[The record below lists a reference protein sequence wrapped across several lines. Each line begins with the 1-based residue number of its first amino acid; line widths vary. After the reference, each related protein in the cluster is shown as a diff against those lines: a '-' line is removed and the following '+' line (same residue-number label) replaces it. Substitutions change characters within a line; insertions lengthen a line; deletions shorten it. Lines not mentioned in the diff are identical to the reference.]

1 MNENYNVQDFEDQ
14 DTTLD
19 ASNDQENDFDNIGEI
34 NTPDNDSQYIE
45 NQHYDKENLAVRQSL
60 SEKQEANEPF
70 VSVQYNH
77 KNRDFTR
84 EEAIQFIQ
92 KGMHTENLRTKLEYL
107 AKRQGVD
114 VNTLVD
120 KIVMAPE
127 IEHRKHLEML
137 YGEGNENVEIGM
149 AIYRQRQSE
158 EYKKIIG
165 EHEKSVKEQ
174 ENIKNV
180 NSRLADE
187 YIALKTEIPDAP
199 QYSELPDSVI
209 IDAASGKRDLYSAY
223 LHYLNKERLK
233 IEAANK
239 TKEAANA
246 ASLGKMG
253 TGSENNLNST
263 ERKFLSGL
271 WQK

>member
-1 MNENYNVQDFEDQ
+1 MNENYDVQEFEEQ
-14 DTTLD
+14 DTILD
-19 ASNDQENDFDNIGEI
+19 NSNEQENDFDDIGEI
-34 NTPDNDSQYIE
+34 NTPDNNSQYAD
-45 NQHYDKENLAVRQSL
+45 NHKQDKENLST
-60 SEKQEANEPF
+60 NEPF

-77 KNRDFTR
+77 KNRDFTKK
-84 EEAIQFIQ
+84 EAIQFIQ

-107 AKRQGVD
+107 AKSQGVD

-120 KIVMAPE
+120 KIVTAPE
-127 IEHRKHLEML
+127 NEHRKRLEML
-137 YGEGNENVEIGM
+137 YGKDSENVEIGM
-149 AIYRQRQSE
+149 EIYRQKQSE
-158 EYKKIIG
+158 EYKKFMG
-165 EHEKSVKEQ
+165 EHDKSVKEQ

-239 TKEAANA
+239 VKAAANA
-246 ASLGKMG
+246 ASTGKMG

>member
-1 MNENYNVQDFEDQ
+1 MNENYDVQEFEEK
-14 DTTLD
+14 DTILD
-19 ASNDQENDFDNIGEI
+19 DSSEKENDFDDIDEI
-34 NTPDNDSQYIE
+34 ITPDEESQYTE
-45 NQHYDKENLAVRQSL
+45 NQQQDKENEST
-60 SEKQEANEPF
+60 NEPF

-77 KNRDFTR
+77 KNRDFTK

-107 AKRQGVD
+107 AKSQGVD

-120 KIVMAPE
+120 KIVTAPE
-127 IEHRKHLEML
+127 NEHRNRLEML
-137 YGEGNENVEIGM
+137 YGKDSENVEIGM
-149 AIYRQRQSE
+149 AIFRQKQSE
-158 EYKKIIG
+158 EYKKLMG
-165 EHEKSVKEQ
+165 EHEKSVEKQ

-180 NSRLADE
+180 NLRLADE
-187 YIALKTEIPDAP
+187 YITLKTEIPNAP

-209 IDAASGKRDLYSAY
+209 IDAASGNRDLYSAY
-223 LHYLNKERLK
+223 LHYLNKEKIK

-246 ASLGKMG
+246 ASTGKMG
-253 TGSENNLNST
+253 TSSGNNLNST

-271 WQK
+271 WQR

>member
-1 MNENYNVQDFEDQ
+1 MDENYNVQDFEEQ
-14 DTTLD
+14 DTILD
-19 ASNDQENDFDNIGEI
+19 DSNEQENDFDDIDEI
-34 NTPDNDSQYIE
+34 NTPDNDSQYTD
-45 NQHYDKENLAVRQSL
+45 NQQHDKENTAEQSL
-60 SEKQEANEPF
+60 SEKQNTNGAF

-77 KNRDFTR
+77 KNRDFTK
-84 EEAIQFIQ
+84 EEAIKFIQ

-127 IEHRKHLEML
+127 MEYRRHLEML
-137 YGEGNENVEIGM
+137 YGKDSENVEIGM
-149 AIYRQRQSE
+149 AIYRQKQSE
-158 EYKKIIG
+158 EYRNIIG
-165 EHEKSVKEQ
+165 EHENSVKEQ

-187 YIALKTEIPDAP
+187 YITLKTEIPNAP

-239 TKEAANA
+239 VKEAANA
-246 ASLGKMG
+246 ASTGKMG
-253 TGSENNLNST
+253 TGSENNLNPT
-263 ERKFLSGL
+263 ERKFLLGL